1 MSGRRGVRRRLVL
14 FGLLACVSGCH
25 HRQEP
30 PVASARPHYI
40 VGLPWQGADGAWFYP
55 REQLDYHATGLAT
68 VASAPPG
75 GLTADGERF
84 DPDAMAAAHQTLQ
97 LPCVVVVRNL
107 ENGRIILVRVD
118 DRGPGQQGRV
128 LGLTQ
133 RAASLLGMAE
143 GVPARVDITLD
154 PARSQAVSESAT
166 GGPHLDIV
174 AAPIEGVQEE
184 SLLEPGGSGAGGAT
198 GVAWRRDPEARSNA
212 TALEPVGD
220 RLPPVVQQGSPD
232 PGALWI
238 DGGQFGQRGYA
249 DQVAAELGGSV
260 GSEGQGR
267 QVVYTVR
274 EGPFQRTSDADA
286 ALDQARRAGVTG
298 ARIIVE

>member
-1 MSGRRGVRRRLVL
+1 MSGRRRVRRRLVL

-25 HRQEP
+25 RRQEP
-30 PVASARPHYI
+30 PVASARLHYI
-40 VGLPWQGADGAWFYP
+40 VGPPWQGTDGAWFYP

-68 VASAPPG
+68 VTSAPPG

-84 DPDAMAAAHQTLQ
+84 DPDAMAATHQTLQ
-97 LPCVVVVRNL
+97 LPCVVVIRNL
-107 ENGRIILVRVD
+107 ENGRMVLVRVN
-118 DRGPGQQGRV
+118 DRGPRQQGRV

-154 PARSQAVSESAT
+154 PVRSQAASERTT
-166 GGPHLDIV
+166 GGPHLDIA
-174 AAPIEGVQEE
+174 AAPVEGVQEE
-184 SLLEPGGSGAGGAT
+184 SLPGPGGSGAGGAA
-198 GVAWRRDPEARSNA
+198 GVARRRDPEDRSIA
-212 TALEPVGD
+212 ALGAVGD
-220 RLPPVVQQGSPD
+220 RLPAVVQQGLPD

-260 GSEGQGR
+260 RREGQGR
-267 QVVYTVR
+267 QVVYTVH
-274 EGPFQRTSDADA
+274 EGPFQRASDADA
-286 ALDQARRAGVTG
+286 ALDRARRAGVTG

>member
-1 MSGRRGVRRRLVL
+1 MSGRRGTRRRLFL

-25 HRQEP
+25 RRQET
-30 PVASARPHYI
+30 PVASPRLHYV

-84 DPDAMAAAHQTLQ
+84 DPEAMAAAHQTLQ

-107 ENGRIILVRVD
+107 ENGRMILVRVN

-128 LGLTQ
+128 LGLTH

-154 PARSQAVSESAT
+154 PARSQIVSERTT
-166 GGPHLDIV
+166 GGPHLDV
-174 AAPIEGVQEE
+174 AAAPVEGVQEE
-184 SLLEPGGSGAGGAT
+184 SLPEPGGAGGAA
-198 GVAWRRDPEARSNA
+198 GVARPRVPDGRSIA
-212 TALEPVGD
+212 TAIGPVGD
-220 RLPPVVQQGSPD
+220 RLPPVVQQGPPD

-260 GSEGQGR
+260 EREGQGR

>member
-1 MSGRRGVRRRLVL
+1 MIGRQRIRHGLVL
-14 FGLLACVSGCH
+14 LGLLAWITGCH
-25 HRQEP
+25 RRQEP
-30 PVASARPHYI
+30 LATPARPHYV
-40 VGLPWQGADGAWFYP
+40 VGLPWQGAGGAWFYP

-68 VASAPPG
+68 IVPEPPG
-75 GLTADGERF
+75 GLTADGEGF

-107 ENGRIILVRVD
+107 ENGLTILVRVN
-118 DRGPGQQGRV
+118 DRGPAQQGRV
-128 LGLTQ
+128 LGLTR
-133 RAASLLGMAE
+133 RAALRLGMIA

-154 PARSQAVSESAT
+154 PARSQAASQKAD
-166 GGPHLDIV
+166 GGPRLDV
-174 AAPIEGVQEE
+174 AAAPVEGVQEE
-184 SLLEPGGSGAGGAT
+184 SLPAPGGHMGGMAGAAIDRVSGG
-198 GVAWRRDPEARSNA
+198 RSITAADA
-212 TALEPVGD
+212 TADD
-220 RLPPVVQQGSPD
+220 RLPPVVQQGVPD

-238 DGGQFGQRGYA
+238 DGGQFGRRGYA

-260 GSEGQGR
+260 RSEGQGR
-267 QVVYTVR
+267 QVVYIVR

>member
-1 MSGRRGVRRRLVL
+1 MIGRWRTSHALVL
-14 FGLLACVSGCH
+14 LGLLPWMSGCH
-25 HRQEP
+25 RRQEP
-30 PVASARPHYI
+30 SASPTRPHYV

-55 REQLDYHATGLAT
+55 REQLSYHATGLAT
-68 VASAPPG
+68 VASGLPG

-97 LPCVVVVRNL
+97 LPCVIVVRNL
-107 ENGRIILVRVD
+107 ENGLTILVRVN
-118 DRGPGQQGRV
+118 DRGPAQQGRV
-128 LGLTQ
+128 LSLTR
-133 RAASLLGMAE
+133 RAASLLGMIA
-143 GVPARVDITLD
+143 GVPARVDIALD
-154 PARSQAVSESAT
+154 LARSQAASEGAE
-166 GGPHLDIV
+166 GGPRLEV
-174 AAPIEGVQEE
+174 AAAPVEGVQEE
-184 SLLEPGGSGAGGAT
+184 ALPAPGGNGG
-198 GVAWRRDPEARSNA
+198 GVAGAAVDRDPGSRSITPADA
-212 TALEPVGD
+212 TTSD
-220 RLPPVVQQGSPD
+220 RLPTAVQQGVPD

-260 GSEGQGR
+260 RSEGQGR

-298 ARIIVE
+298 AHIIVE